1 MNYFAWVQDGAIPR
15 FVGPANPRTGKR
27 SQAGALS
34 VHTSRKRRE
43 AFISQTHGAAVAV
56 TASQARE
63 LKAGLDERAFNQLI
77 NVLAGGEA

>member
-1 MNYFAWVQDGAIPR
+1 MTYYAWAQDGPTPR

-27 SQAGALS
+27 SVAGALS
-34 VHTSRKRRE
+34 IFTSRKQRE
-43 AFISQTHGAAVAV
+43 AFISQTHGAAIAV

-77 NVLAGGEA
+77 NVLAGGEV